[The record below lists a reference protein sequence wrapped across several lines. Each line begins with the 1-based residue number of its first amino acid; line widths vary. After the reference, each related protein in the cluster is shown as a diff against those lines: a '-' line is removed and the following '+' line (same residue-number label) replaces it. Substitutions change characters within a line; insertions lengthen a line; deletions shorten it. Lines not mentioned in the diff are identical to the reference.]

1 MHLDI
6 EHELPPQEGEPPN
19 ARTLTEADVAA
30 YRERLEQ
37 ALPRVQERIA
47 AAAARAGREDH
58 EVTLVGVTKTHPA
71 EAIEASV
78 QVGLVDLGE
87 NRVEE
92 LTWKRLAFLNCGVRW
107 HLIGHVQ
114 SRKSEGV
121 VVGADLFH
129 ALDSTRLAGRM
140 GRQLEEKG
148 KELDVLLQ
156 VNTSGEDSKGGFS
169 PDELEDS
176 IGSVLE
182 TKHLRVRG
190 LMTMAPFVADERVV
204 RRTFIR
210 LRELHDRLLTTTPYK
225 GTELSMGMSSD
236 FELAI
241 EEGSTL
247 VRVGTALFGE
257 RT

>member
-1 MHLDI
+1 MHSNVK
-6 EHELPPQEGEPPN
+6 HELPLQDGEPPN
-19 ARTLTEADVAA
+19 AQVLAEADIAV

-37 ALPRVQERIA
+37 ALPRVRERIA
-47 AAAARAGREDH
+47 AAAARAGRKEG

-71 EAIEASV
+71 EAIEAAV
-78 QVGLVDLGE
+78 RVGLLDLGE

-92 LTWKRLAFLNCGVRW
+92 LTWKHQAFLDSGVCW

-121 VVGADLFH
+121 VVSADFFH
-129 ALDSTRLAGRM
+129 ALDSTRLAGRI
-140 GRQLEEKG
+140 GRQLEETG

-156 VNTSGEDSKGGFS
+156 VNTSGEGSKGGFS
-169 PDELEDS
+169 PGELEDS

-204 RRTFIR
+204 RQTFTR
-210 LRELHDRLLTTTPYK
+210 LRELHDRLLATTQYK

-236 FELAI
+236 FEPAI